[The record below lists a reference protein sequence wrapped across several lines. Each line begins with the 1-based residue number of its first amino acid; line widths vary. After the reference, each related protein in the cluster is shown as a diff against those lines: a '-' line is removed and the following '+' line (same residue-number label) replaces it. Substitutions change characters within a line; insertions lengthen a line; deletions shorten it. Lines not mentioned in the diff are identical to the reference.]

1 MSLQLKFTP
10 YTLKFNFAAGT
21 SRGVF
26 HEKTVW
32 FIKLYQGDDP
42 LTFGL
47 GEVAPIDRLSVD
59 YSASFEVVLG
69 KLATK
74 ISSCPMPAKEE
85 EVFDRVEELV
95 PRELPSVRFALETA
109 MLDLI
114 NGGSREIFKN
124 AFFRKEKKIP
134 INGLVWMGDEDFMKG
149 QIDLKIKSGFNCIKI
164 KIGALDFETECKL
177 LGYIRQNY
185 PGKKLTVRVDA
196 NGAFRTEE
204 CMLKLKALEK
214 FDLHSIEQ
222 PIMPRQPE
230 SMALLCIKTKLPIA
244 LDEELIGING
254 KANKTNLLNEIKPAY
269 IILKPGLVGG
279 FRSTMEWIEIAES
292 MGIGWWITSA
302 LESNIGLNAI
312 CQFTSRYKIKTHQG
326 LGTGQLYENNIPSPL
341 AIEGENI
348 LYMQDGNWDLTRV
361 AF

>member
-32 FIKLYQGDDP
+32 FIKLYNEDDP

-47 GEVAPIDRLSVD
+47 GEVAPIDRLSID
-59 YSASFEVVLG
+59 YSASFEIVLD
-69 KLATK
+69 KLASS
-74 ISSCPMPAKEE
+74 ISSCAMPANEG
-85 EVFDRVEELV
+85 EVFNKVQELV
-95 PRELPSVRFALETA
+95 PLELPSVRFALETA
-109 MLDLI
+109 MLDLLY
-114 NGGSREIFKN
+114 GGKREIFKN
-124 AFFRKEKKIP
+124 NFFSKEKKIP
-134 INGLVWMGDEDFMKG
+134 INGLVWMGDEDFMKS
-149 QIDLKIKSGFNCIKI
+149 QIDLKIKSGFTCIKI

-177 LGYIRQNY
+177 LRYIRKNY

-204 CMLKLKALEK
+204 CMLKLRGLEQ

-230 SMALLCIKTKLPIA
+230 AMALLCLKTKLPIA
-244 LDEELIGING
+244 LDEELIGVYG
-254 KANKTNLLNEIKPAY
+254 KQDKTDLLNEIRPAY
-269 IILKPGLVGG
+269 IILKPGLIGG
-279 FRSTMEWIEIAES
+279 FQSTKEWIEIAEN

-312 CQFTSRYKIKTHQG
+312 CQFTAQYKIKTHQG
-326 LGTGQLYENNIPSPL
+326 LGTGQLFENNIPSPL
-341 AIEGENI
+341 TIEGENI
-348 LYMQDGNWDLTRV
+348 LYSQEGNWDLTRV
-361 AF
+361 VF